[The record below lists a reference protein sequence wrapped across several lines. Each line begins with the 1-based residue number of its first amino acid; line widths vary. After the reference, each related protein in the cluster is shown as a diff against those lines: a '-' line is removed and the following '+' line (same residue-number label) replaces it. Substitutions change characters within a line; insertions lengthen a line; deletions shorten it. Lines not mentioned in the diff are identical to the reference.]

1 MRLAKIIFMAM
12 SLGIVPIKMLCAESY
27 LTLTES
33 KVANT
38 KIDMT
43 KAQKA
48 IIANVFVNAIDT
60 KSAKAPTG
68 ESWGEWIMR
77 ISGISSRRWQ
87 VADDG
92 IYLIGCDSGKT
103 PLLWINTNME
113 TMQFNPSKLKDDSDF
128 CKLLKESYSK
138 DENGGDKIVAFKNA
152 SRSVLDYT
160 PRDENDIPKCDDKQ
174 AIEAMIRN
182 FNANLADEYRSKYPK
197 LSYKEN
203 WDLAT
208 QIEKKIENIA
218 IKSIDTKSK
227 KSLCTATV
235 WIMEVPYRKG
245 NIEYN
250 VRYDYMGDI
259 ETEITTYDNMFY

>member
-1 MRLAKIIFMAM
+1 MKLTTMIFLAM
-12 SLGIVPIKMLCAESY
+12 SLGIASIKMLCAESY
-27 LTLTES
+27 STFTVS
-33 KVANT
+33 KMVNT
-38 KIDMT
+38 RHDME

-60 KSAKAPTG
+60 KSAQAPTG
-68 ESWGEWIMR
+68 ESWGEWIIS
-77 ISGISSRRWQ
+77 ISGINSRRWK

-92 IYLIGCDSGKT
+92 IYLIGCDSGRT

-113 TMQFNPSKLKDDSDF
+113 TMQFNPSKLQDSSDF

-138 DENGGDKIVAFKNA
+138 DENGGDKIVAFKNF
-152 SRSVLDYT
+152 SNSVLDYT
-160 PRDENDIPKCDDKQ
+160 PKDENNIPKCDDKQ
-174 AIEAMIRN
+174 AIEAMIRI
-182 FNANLADEYRSKYPK
+182 FNANLTDEYRSKYPK

-208 QIEKKIENIA
+208 QIDKKIENITT
-218 IKSIDTKSK
+218 KSIDTKSK
-227 KSLCTATV
+227 KSLCAATV

-250 VRYDYMGDI
+250 VGYESMYGDI
-259 ETEITTYDNMFY
+259 VEITNYDNMFY

>member
-1 MRLAKIIFMAM
+1 MKLAKIIFMAM
-12 SLGIVPIKMLCAESY
+12 SLSMVSIKMLCAESY
-27 LTLTES
+27 STFTES
-33 KVANT
+33 KMVNT
-38 KIDMT
+38 RHDIE

-60 KSAKAPTG
+60 KSAQAPTG
-68 ESWGEWIMR
+68 ESWGEWIVR
-77 ISGISSRRWQ
+77 ISGINSRRWK

-92 IYLIGCDSGKT
+92 IYLIGCDSGRT

-113 TMQFNPSKLKDDSDF
+113 TMHFNPSKLKDSSDF
-128 CKLLKESYSK
+128 CRLLKESYSK
-138 DENGGDKIVAFKNA
+138 DENGGDRIVTFKNA
-152 SRSVLDYT
+152 SRSLAIQSI
-160 PRDENDIPKCDDKQ
+160 DENYIPKCDDKQ
-174 AIEAMIRN
+174 AIEAIVRI
-182 FNANLADEYRSKYPK
+182 FNANLTDEYRSKYPK

-218 IKSIDTKSK
+218 TKSIDTKSK

-250 VRYDYMGDI
+250 VGYESMYGDT
-259 ETEITTYDNMFY
+259 ETEITNYDNMFY